1 MNQHKYNIVSFPLVK
16 KENHMSYANISIK
29 KLYAEFVKS
38 LPEGQRVIILLEAI
52 DDSGS
57 IAQISKIHAC
67 IREIA
72 SEMGQNFR
80 ETKVMIKENCGLH
93 FTVKEDTFEKSFGD
107 CSVPELGLAIE
118 AVIEAGD
125 FLGINFRGQFPVYLQ
140 DFLRGS

>member
-1 MNQHKYNIVSFPLVK
+1 MSHKYNIVSFPLVK
-16 KENHMSYANISIK
+16 KENAVVHEKMSTK

-38 LPEGQRVIILLEAI
+38 IPEGQRVIILLEAI

-57 IAQISKIHAC
+57 VAQIAKIHAC

-93 FTVKEDTFEKSFGD
+93 FTVKEETYEKSFGD
-107 CSVPELGLAIE
+107 CSIQELGLAIE

-125 FLGINFRGQFPVYLQ
+125 FLGINFRGQFPIYLQ
-140 DFLRGS
+140 DFLQGG